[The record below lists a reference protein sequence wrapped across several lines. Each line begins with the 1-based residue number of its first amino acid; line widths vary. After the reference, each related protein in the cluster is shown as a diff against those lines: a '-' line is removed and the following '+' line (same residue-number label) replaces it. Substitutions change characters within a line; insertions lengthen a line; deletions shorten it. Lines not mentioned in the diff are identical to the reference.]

1 MRLPIWHLISGR
13 KRHETYRFRGQSGT
27 PPVRGVMTELLI
39 IKPSS
44 LGDIVQ
50 ALQVATSLKA
60 QVDHLRIS
68 WVVREIFAPIVRAC
82 EAVDHVYVF
91 ERNAGAKG
99 FMRLM
104 KEMRKTK
111 FDYVFDMQG
120 LLRTGLMTSRTLA
133 TKKVGRTDAREWSGV
148 FYNQKVPLPPD
159 GKHSHALDIL
169 LQFCSVLDAEPKLR
183 GTLKFREV
191 DSLNLR
197 FADAR
202 GGGKPI
208 VMFPDSRRAEK
219 CWGGFKQLTELILR
233 EDKNRKVVW
242 AGSNYVHDRG
252 AYPPA
257 QFFNLTGNTSL
268 VSLPALVKRA
278 DWVIANDSGP
288 MHLAAALGVHVLGIF
303 GPTDPQLF
311 GPYPLNAPGNV
322 VVQAPVGDLKL
333 LSAKDVYLRFLRA
346 RARFK

>member
-1 MRLPIWHLISGR
+1 
-13 KRHETYRFRGQSGT
+13 
-27 PPVRGVMTELLI
+27 MTELLI

-60 QVDHLRIS
+60 QHAGLRIS

-91 ERNAGAKG
+91 ERAGGAKG
-99 FMRLM
+99 FLKLT
-104 KEMRKTK
+104 KEIRKTK

-120 LLRTGLMTSRTLA
+120 LLRTGLMTSRALA
-133 TKKVGRTDAREWSGV
+133 TKKVGRSDAREMSGM
-148 FYNQKVPLPPD
+148 FYDQKVSLPPE
-159 GKHSHALDIL
+159 GTRSHALDVL
-169 LQFCSVLDAEPKLR
+169 LQFCPVLGAKPELR
-183 GTLKFREV
+183 GALKFREV

-197 FADAR
+197 FADSR

-219 CWGGFKQLTELILR
+219 CWGGFKQLTEMILR
-233 EDKNRKVVW
+233 EDKSRKVVW

-252 AYPPA
+252 AYKPE

-268 VSLPALVKRA
+268 VSLPALIKRA
-278 DWVIANDSGP
+278 DWVISNDSGP
-288 MHLAAALGVHVLGIF
+288 MHLAAALGVRVLGIF

-311 GPYPLNAPGNV
+311 GPYPLNGPTNF

-333 LSAKDVYLRFLRA
+333 LSAKDVYARFQKI